1 MESSSALKNMEISN
15 QKIQDPEINQ
25 GKIAPKSAGFNPA
38 IVTLI
43 AEGGANFFNYLRSLN
58 LSKESDILVLPSN
71 HHYYY
76 DGNEL
81 KNVRVLINLK
91 KLNLIKHLEFFLS
104 TLVRI
109 LPTDTSLIGCFSDS
123 KTLRNNGY
131 PFYHP
136 SRLYSRLINSLDS
149 KTDHNLNKDEV
160 SDLLE
165 RTGFKTVDM
174 KEMNGLTYFCCKAS
188 GSLFN

>member
-1 MESSSALKNMEISN
+1 MENGSVLNSIEISSKN
-15 QKIQDPEINQ
+15 YHGSDINP
-25 GKIAPKSAGFNPA
+25 GKTTPKSAGFNPA

-81 KNVRVLINLK
+81 KNVRILINLK

-109 LPTDTSLIGCFSDS
+109 LPTDSSLIGCFSDS
-123 KTLRNNGY
+123 KTMKNNGY

-149 KTDHNLNKDEV
+149 KTDHSLNKNEV

-165 RTGFKTVDM
+165 RTGFKTLDM

-188 GSLFN
+188 DGLFN